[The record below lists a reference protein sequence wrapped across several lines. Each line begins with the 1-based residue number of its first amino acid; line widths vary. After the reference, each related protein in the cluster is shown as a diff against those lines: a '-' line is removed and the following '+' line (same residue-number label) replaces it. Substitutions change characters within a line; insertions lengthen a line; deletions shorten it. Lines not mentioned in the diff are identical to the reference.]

1 MRVLLDTNI
10 VIHRENH
17 RISNYSIGHLFNWL
31 DKLNCEKIIH
41 PYTLDELKKFGD
53 SSKTELLGIKLQAY
67 NVLKTVKVPDE
78 EFLSIIGGGG
88 NTPNDR
94 IDNSLLYEVF
104 LGRVDV
110 LITEDKGI
118 KRKANLLGIENK
130 VASIDE
136 FLYVVTNAHP
146 ELVDYK
152 FLSVKKELFGDLDI
166 DNDFFQSLK
175 ENYDGFENW
184 FYKKCDE
191 PVYVCRD
198 DEDILGLLYLK
209 VEDEHENY
217 SDISPIFKPAKR
229 LKVGTFKVE
238 STGFRLGER
247 FIKIIFDNARKAKV
261 DEIYLTMF
269 EGEQQIMT
277 LKNLLQDWGFKEY
290 GYKYLNGKQEL
301 ILTKKMDTYD
311 RSLSVKENYPYVSR
325 DSQKFF
331 LPIRSKYHT
340 SIFPDSQLTT
350 ESKEDFTAKLPHRY
364 ALEKVYVSFSYE
376 RNIKPG
382 DLIMFY
388 RMGEPGTN
396 KRYKSVVTTVGVV
409 EEVSYG
415 FKTEEEFLSKCK
427 NRTVFSRS
435 ELDKA
440 WKTRRRELLVVK
452 FIYLESLKSRP
463 TLDYLW
469 RNGIIELPNGPR
481 PFTRITDS
489 DFDRILGDSQTELSF
504 IEE

>member
-88 NTPNDR
+88 NIPNDR

-269 EGEQQIMT
+269 EGEQEIMT
-277 LKNLLQDWGFKEY
+277 LKNLLLDWGFKEY
-290 GYKYLNGKQEL
+290 GHKNSNGKQEL
-301 ILTKKMDTYD
+301 VLTKQMNRYD
-311 RSLSVKENYPYVSR
+311 YSLSVKQNYPYVLR
-325 DSQKFF
+325 DAQKFL
-331 LPIRSKYHT
+331 LPIYSKYHT
-340 SIFPDSQLTT
+340 NLLPDSQLVT
-350 ESKEDFTAKLPHRY
+350 ENEEDFTAKLPHRY
-364 ALEKVYVSFSYE
+364 ALEKVYISFSGA
-376 RNIKPG
+376 RNINPG
-382 DLIMFY
+382 DLVIFY
-388 RMGEPGTN
+388 RMGEEGSY
-396 KRYKSVVTTVGVV
+396 KKYKSVVTTVGVV
-409 EEVSYG
+409 EEISYD
-415 FKTEEEFLSKCK
+415 FKNKEEFLKQCK
-427 NRTVFSRS
+427 NRSVFSKE
-435 ELDKA
+435 ELDYFWDRKR
-440 WKTRRRELLVVK
+440 TSLLVVK
-452 FIYLESLKSRP
+452 FIYLESLKSRLN
-463 TLDYLW
+463 LDYLW
-469 RNGIIELPNGPR
+469 RNGIIEPPNGPR